1 MRFEPENRTRHS
13 FTRARCPCH
22 ASDHGRDAHATG
34 SVARAAC
41 QRAAG
46 GIGWRAYL
54 KFLHYTFF
62 AVLGAA
68 AGTWATH
75 RFSAV
80 ELAGERAP
88 QVVYL
93 PALEAPTVEVGPS
106 VAEARAEELA
116 KVNAVLA
123 VELAEVR
130 EALART
136 RENLAELRRP
146 MDADV
151 MSSALRAELKS
162 GEVVV
167 TGGYRLPDG
176 TRLYA
181 FVQPFVEQAPDGA
194 DMVRISSQFRSL
206 ADGVGA
212 AAGLDNLATNAA
224 NTLQHGEV
232 WVADEQREILELIDP
247 IPGVSGMSA
256 PSVTVKPGASS
267 VIELGDMRLKV
278 TPLLAADRE
287 SLDFEVRLEQ
297 PQVVGEPVSDAGA
310 DAVPLVAIV

>member
-1 MRFEPENRTRHS
+1 MGSRRFLL
-13 FTRARCPCH
+13 RA
-22 ASDHGRDAHATG
+22 
-34 SVARAAC
+34 VACAF
-41 QRAAG
+41 
-46 GIGWRAYL
+46 GWRSRFVSRPPPL
-54 KFLHYTFF
+54 KFLHYIFF
-62 AVLGAA
+62 AVLGALLA
-68 AGTWATH
+68 SWATH
-75 RFSAV
+75 RFMTVVSV
-80 ELAGERAP
+80 EERAP

-93 PALEAPTVEVGPS
+93 PAPEAPTVAVGPS
-106 VAEARAEELA
+106 VAEAKAEELA
-116 KVNAVLA
+116 QANAVLA
-123 VELAEVR
+123 AELAVVR

-151 MSSALRAELKS
+151 MSSAVRADLKS

-181 FVQPFVEQAPDGA
+181 FVQPFVEQGADGA
-194 DMVRISSQFRSL
+194 DVVRISSLFRSL

-212 AAGLDNLATNAA
+212 VVGLDNLATNAA

-247 IPGVSGMSA
+247 IPGVSGVSA

-278 TPLLAADRE
+278 TPLLGADRE

-297 PQVVGEPVSDAGA
+297 PQAATEGSDEMRP
-310 DAVPLVAIV
+310 PLIKLE

>member
-1 MRFEPENRTRHS
+1 MSRP
-13 FTRARCPCH
+13 PP
-22 ASDHGRDAHATG
+22 
-34 SVARAAC
+34 
-41 QRAAG
+41 
-46 GIGWRAYL
+46 L
-54 KFLHYTFF
+54 KFLHHTFF

-68 AGTWATH
+68 LASWATH
-75 RFSAV
+75 RFMTVVAV
-80 ELAGERAP
+80 EERAP

-93 PALEAPTVEVGPS
+93 PAPEAPPLAPAAGVEE
-106 VAEARAEELA
+106 AEAAELA

-123 VELAEVR
+123 GELAEVR

-151 MSSALRAELKS
+151 MSSAVRAELKS

-181 FVQPFVEQAPDGA
+181 FVQPFVEQAADGA
-194 DMVRISSQFRSL
+194 GVVRISSQFRML
-206 ADGVGA
+206 GDAVGA
-212 AAGLDNLATNAA
+212 AVGLDNLATNAA

-256 PSVTVKPGASS
+256 PNVTVQPGESS
-267 VIELGDMRLKV
+267 VIELGEMRLKV
-278 TPLLAADRE
+278 TPSLGADGE

-297 PQVVGEPVSDAGA
+297 PREVATPEAVSGANADAGEG
-310 DAVPLVAIV
+310 AVPLLEAE

>member
-1 MRFEPENRTRHS
+1 
-13 FTRARCPCH
+13 
-22 ASDHGRDAHATG
+22 
-34 SVARAAC
+34 
-41 QRAAG
+41 
-46 GIGWRAYL
+46 L

-68 AGTWATH
+68 LASWATH
-75 RFSAV
+75 RFMAV
-80 ELAGERAP
+80 VSEEPAP

-93 PALEAPTVEVGPS
+93 PAPEAPTAAVGPS
-106 VAEARAEELA
+106 VAEAKAKELA
-116 KVNAVLA
+116 KVNEVLA
-123 VELAEVR
+123 GELAEVR

-167 TGGYRLPDG
+167 TGGYRLADG

-181 FVQPFVEQAPDGA
+181 FVQPFVERANDGA
-194 DMVRISSQFRSL
+194 DVVRISSQFRL
-206 ADGVGA
+206 LNDDVGA
-212 AAGLDNLATNAA
+212 AVGLDNLATNAA

-232 WVADEQREILELIDP
+232 WMADEQREILELIDP
-247 IPGVSGMSA
+247 IPGVRGASF
-256 PSVTVKPGASS
+256 PNVTVRPGASS

-278 TPLLAADRE
+278 TPLLGADRE

-297 PQVVGEPVSDAGA
+297 PQAGLVVEPE
-310 DAVPLVAIV
+310 AVLTE

>member
-1 MRFEPENRTRHS
+1 LYP
-13 FTRARCPCH
+13 
-22 ASDHGRDAHATG
+22 
-34 SVARAAC
+34 
-41 QRAAG
+41 
-46 GIGWRAYL
+46 I
-54 KFLHYTFF
+54 FF
-62 AVLGAA
+62 AVAGAA
-68 AGTWATH
+68 AGVWATQW
-75 RFSAV
+75 F
-80 ELAGERAP
+80 LAGERDEARAA

-93 PALEAPTVEVGPS
+93 PAPAAPVVDRTGTETE
-106 VAEARAEELA
+106 VAELTKA
-116 KVNAVLA
+116 KEALVG
-123 VELAEVR
+123 ELAEVR

-181 FVQPFVEQAPDGA
+181 FVQPFVERAADGA
-194 DMVRISSQFRSL
+194 DVVRISSQFRFL
-206 ADGVGA
+206 EDEVGA

-232 WVADEQREILELIDP
+232 WVAEEQREILELIDP
-247 IPGVSGMSA
+247 IAGVSGMSA
-256 PSVTVKPGASS
+256 PNVTVRPGASS
-267 VIELGDMRLKV
+267 VIELGEMRLKV
-278 TPLLAADRE
+278 TPSLAADGE

-297 PQVVGEPVSDAGA
+297 PQAVAAPGPGAVGGE
-310 DAVPLVAIV
+310 